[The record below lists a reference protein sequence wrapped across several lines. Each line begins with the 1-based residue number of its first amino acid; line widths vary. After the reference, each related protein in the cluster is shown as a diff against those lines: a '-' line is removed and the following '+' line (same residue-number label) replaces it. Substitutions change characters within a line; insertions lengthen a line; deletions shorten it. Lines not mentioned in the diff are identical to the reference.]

1 MRGISASWK
10 EDLMAEGGWKRS
22 RDALQRPVIS
32 KNSKKKVFSVF
43 QELISI
49 RAAGEDQ
56 KV

>member
-32 KNSKKKVFSVF
+32 KKKDFSVF